1 MKEKLNNTTTTC
13 FPSSTNPLKN
23 LNKHYKQ
30 CIFKRKT
37 HHCFFFSFLF
47 FSFFVVV
54 VVLLGGQSHISCT
67 LVEDIIDAREH
78 SK

>member
-30 CIFKRKT
+30 FIFKKKVASLV
-37 HHCFFFSFLF
+37 FFSFLF
-47 FSFFVVV
+47 VVF

-67 LVEDIIDAREH
+67 LVDDIIDAREH